1 MLAYFIEIAGEGI
14 DAETMAMLTDIQSVA
29 GVIDSA
35 ILGAAIVALLPSI
48 LIAVGCLL
56 LYMGVKKDNISMAC
70 NGTLIFRILYT
81 YNTVVCSLG
90 IALVV
95 ICVIVLCATVSEV
108 AALAIILG
116 IIALIPLI
124 LVNTYYSKFAKMFK
138 NLGISL
144 RTDINVLKVYSIVT
158 VFNWIAAICNIIS
171 AVGSLGTNFLG
182 SIGSLLTSIA
192 LIFVTAMF
200 SEYKDEMGDP
210 TKENI
215 QAAKESK

>member
-1 MLAYFIEIAGEGI
+1 
-14 DAETMAMLTDIQSVA
+14 
-29 GVIDSA
+29 
-35 ILGAAIVALLPSI
+35 
-48 LIAVGCLL
+48 
-56 LYMGVKKDNISMAC
+56 
-70 NGTLIFRILYT
+70 
-81 YNTVVCSLG
+81 
-90 IALVV
+90 
-95 ICVIVLCATVSEV
+95 
-108 AALAIILG
+108 
-116 IIALIPLI
+116 
-124 LVNTYYSKFAKMFK
+124 MFK